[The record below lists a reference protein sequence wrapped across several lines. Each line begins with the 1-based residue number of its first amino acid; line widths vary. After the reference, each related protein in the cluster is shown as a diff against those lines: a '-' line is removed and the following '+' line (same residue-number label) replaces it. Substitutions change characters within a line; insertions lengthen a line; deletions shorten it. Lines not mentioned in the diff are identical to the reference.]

1 MSEYLTLLAG
11 NPRGGEKTWKS
22 LYKYVIEHLHSDLAI
37 CTGDKWVTDNSLFQK
52 ADYKW
57 IFNEPDDWYEYYEKN
72 FKGNWKEFFLIGK
85 DTGLYNSGNIHFA
98 IKDIILKNYLQELKK
113 YKFIIYTRFDQ
124 YYTDYHID
132 IKGQDM
138 TKIWIPE
145 GENYNGI
152 GDRHAIVPIQ
162 YIEKFLDICNYVD
175 SKDSIKN
182 TPEYLN
188 CETAYLRF
196 LTHNDLI
203 KNVKRYKRAQFT
215 SATKQDK
222 TNWRVP
228 KYKVYITKNLL
239 IKYPDE
245 FINSVKN
252 SIKNKKVFYFI
263 QEPIICITYLYLT
276 LLRRFGILKKHLTS

>member
-1 MSEYLTLLAG
+1 
-11 NPRGGEKTWKS
+11 
-22 LYKYVIEHLHSDLAI
+22 
-37 CTGDKWVTDNSLFQK
+37 
-52 ADYKW
+52 
-57 IFNEPDDWYEYYEKN
+57 
-72 FKGNWKEFFLIGK
+72 
-85 DTGLYNSGNIHFA
+85 
-98 IKDIILKNYLQELKK
+98 
-113 YKFIIYTRFDQ
+113 
-124 YYTDYHID
+124 
-132 IKGQDM
+132 M

-145 GENYNGI
+145 GENYNGM

-162 YIEKFLDICNYVD
+162 YIEKFLIFVIMLIQ
-175 SKDSIKN
+175 DSIKN

-245 FINSVKN
+245 FINSVKFN
-252 SIKNKKVFYFI
+252 QNKKVFYFI
-263 QEPIICITYLYLT
+263 QEPIIC
-276 LLRRFGILKKHLTS
+276 